1 MMSAKPSPMERFPS
15 PPNLS
20 PDKAPLGQFGFLLRR
35 LLDLQVSSVLE
46 HLLPWLSKRC
56 GRLLEVGCGAQPYR
70 GFVPAGVTYQGLD
83 WVGAGEN
90 FGYSAP
96 DTVYYEG
103 QRFPFEDASFDA
115 VFHTEVI
122 EHVYDLRTFLA
133 ECRRV
138 LRPGGELF
146 FTVPF
151 QARYHYIPND
161 FWRLTPASI
170 KLLLGEAGFKDF
182 KIKNRGADIT
192 VAAYKVLS
200 LGYRWLQGGLGS
212 KILGVLYFPIM
223 IFSLIVGHLSL
234 RFSLG
239 SQDDCLGYAANSI
252 AAESAASQTQETKI
266 P

>member
-1 MMSAKPSPMERFPS
+1 MISAKRNTIERFPS
-15 PPNLS
+15 PANLP

-35 LLDLQVSSVLE
+35 LLDMQVSSVLE

-56 GRLLEVGCGAQPYR
+56 GHLLEVGCGAQPYR
-70 GFVPAGVTYQGLD
+70 DFVASGVTYQGLD

-103 QRFPFEDASFDA
+103 GRFPFEDASFDA

-138 LRPGGELF
+138 LVTEGELF
-146 FTVPF
+146 FTIPF
-151 QARYHYIPND
+151 QARYHYIPHD
-161 FWRLTPASI
+161 YWRLTPAAI
-170 KLLLGEAGFKDF
+170 ERLLLEAGFER
-182 KIKNRGADIT
+182 ITIRSRGTDIS
-192 VAAYKVLS
+192 VAAYKILS
-200 LGYRWLQGGLGS
+200 LTFRWLGGGLIQ
-212 KILGVLYFPIM
+212 KILGILMLPCACIGLLAGHA
-223 IFSLIVGHLSL
+223 SLAWK
-234 RFSLG
+234 LG
-239 SQDDCLGYAANSI
+239 SEDDCLGYAVTA
-252 AAESAASQTQETKI
+252 SA